1 MEKLSESMKKIVL
14 AGIGAVATTAEKSK
28 EVLDDLVKKGELTV
42 EQGKALNEE
51 LKHNVKE
58 SMGKKTEPTEDAV
71 SDMAD
76 VLKSMT
82 PAQIAYLKEQL
93 QKVEEEAAQAETAGE
108 SAE

>member
-1 MEKLSESMKKIVL
+1 
-14 AGIGAVATTAEKSK
+14 
-28 EVLDDLVKKGELTV
+28 
-42 EQGKALNEE
+42 
-51 LKHNVKE
+51 
-58 SMGKKTEPTEDAV
+58 MGKKTEPTEDAV

-93 QKVEEEAAQAETAGE
+93 QKIEEEAAQAEAAGE